1 MMLKTDPA
9 IYQFASEVLHMP
21 TRRQVILAIAA
32 LTGGTAAYATGSF
45 HRAASRYHEA
55 VRDIW
60 RPTTEPPPT
69 GGLAVHRELVRYA
82 SLAASSHNTQCWK
95 FKILQGRGSANEAQM
110 ISILP
115 DWTRQCPAVDPDHHH
130 LFVSL
135 GCATENLVQAA
146 QAFGKHGEVSFD
158 SAVAEIVK
166 VTLEPSKVVTSP
178 LFDAIPKRQCTRAE
192 YDGRKVSNDD
202 LKALESA
209 GSSNGVH
216 LLMLT
221 ETAQV
226 EKVLE
231 YVVRGNTAQMSDR
244 PFVEELEAWI
254 RFGYDE
260 VVSKGD
266 GLFSGA
272 TGNPV
277 VPRWLGMKLLNL
289 FFTAKNEN
297 DKYAKQIRSSAGIA
311 VFVSERNDQEHWV
324 DTGRCYERFA
334 LQATALGIKNAF
346 LNQPVEVA
354 NLRPQF
360 AASLG
365 VGARRPD
372 LIVRFGYG
380 PETPRS
386 LRRPLDQVIVA

>member
-1 MMLKTDPA
+1 
-9 IYQFASEVLHMP
+9 MP

-32 LTGGTAAYATGSF
+32 LASGTAAYTAGSF
-45 HRAASRYHEA
+45 QRATSRYDEA
-55 VRDIW
+55 VRNTW
-60 RPTTEPPPT
+60 QPTTAHPPDVS
-69 GGLAVHRELVRYA
+69 AVNRELVRYA

-95 FKILQGRGSANEAQM
+95 FAVPQGRGSANEAQR

-115 DWTRQCPAVDPDHHH
+115 DWSRRCPAVDPDNHH

-135 GCATENLVQAA
+135 GCATENLIQAA
-146 QAFGKHGEVSFD
+146 QAFGQHGEVSFD
-158 SAVAEIVK
+158 AAIGSAKLQGIGDIVK
-166 VTLEPSKVVTSP
+166 VTLEPSKVVTSS
-178 LFDAIPKRQCTRAE
+178 LFDAIPKRQCTRTE
-192 YDGRKVSNDD
+192 YDGRKVSYDD
-202 LKALESA
+202 LKSLELA
-209 GSSNGVH
+209 GSGNGIH

-221 ETAQV
+221 ETAKV

-231 YVVRGNTAQMSDR
+231 YVVRGNTMQMNDR

-277 VPRWLGMKLLNL
+277 VPRWLGMRLFNL

-311 VFVSERNDQEHWV
+311 VFVSEQNDKEHWV
-324 DTGRCYERFA
+324 ETGRCYERFA

-354 NLRPQF
+354 VLRPQF
-360 AASLG
+360 AAALG
-365 VGARRPD
+365 IGDRRPD
-372 LIVRFGYG
+372 LVVRFGYG
-380 PETPRS
+380 SETPRS
-386 LRRPLDQVIVA
+386 LRRPLDQVIAA

>member
-1 MMLKTDPA
+1 
-9 IYQFASEVLHMP
+9 MP
-21 TRRQVILAIAA
+21 TRRQTIFAITA
-32 LTGGTAAYATGSF
+32 LIGGTAAYAIGTSQN
-45 HRAASRYHEA
+45 AANRYKEA
-55 VRDIW
+55 VRNTW
-60 RPTTEPPPT
+60 RHTIENPPI
-69 GGLAVHRELVRYA
+69 GSLAINRELVRYA

-95 FKILQGRGSANEAQM
+95 FAILQGRGFANETQR

-115 DWTRQCPAVDPDHHH
+115 DWSRRCPAVDPDNHH

-135 GCATENLVQAA
+135 GCATENLIQAA
-146 QAFGKHGEVSFD
+146 QAFGQHGEVSFD
-158 SAVAEIVK
+158 AAIAESIK

-178 LFDAIPKRQCTRAE
+178 LFAAIPKRQCTRAE

-202 LKALESA
+202 LKSLESA
-209 GSSNGVH
+209 GSGNGVH

-221 ETAQV
+221 EKEKV
-226 EKVLE
+226 EKILD
-231 YVVRGNTAQMSDR
+231 YVVQGNTMQMKDR
-244 PFVEELEAWI
+244 SFVEELEAWI

-266 GLFSGA
+266 GLFSGS

-277 VPRWLGMKLLNL
+277 VPRWLGMKLFSL

-311 VFVSERNDQEHWV
+311 VFVSEQNDKEHWV
-324 DTGRCYERFA
+324 ETGRCYERFA

-346 LNQPVEVA
+346 LNQPVEVSA
-354 NLRPQF
+354 VRPQF
-360 AASLG
+360 AAALG
-365 VGARRPD
+365 IGDHRPD
-372 LIVRFGYG
+372 LVVRFGYG